1 METDSSSHDLLF
13 KKLIAKSTLKQ
24 DVYSNTFSTLRLFKR
39 VIEDLTKDY
48 IVKAGEIKSHRN
60 VAFEN
65 RYRGDFEIE
74 LKFGGDILLFLM
86 HTNVFEF
93 PRDHMVMRTSYVKED
108 DSRSYC
114 GIINIYNFLS
124 DSFKYNRFNDIG
136 YLIGRIFI
144 NKDNHYFIEGKRELG
159 FLYNNF
165 GKHEMNRE
173 TAQQIIEAAITYTI
187 NFDLLTPPYETVK
200 MVTVNE
206 MKNTLDAISM
216 KTGKRLG
223 FRFQEDT
230 KDKLEI

>member
-1 METDSSSHDLLF
+1 
-13 KKLIAKSTLKQ
+13 
-24 DVYSNTFSTLRLFKR
+24 
-39 VIEDLTKDY
+39 
-48 IVKAGEIKSHRN
+48 
-60 VAFEN
+60 
-65 RYRGDFEIE
+65 
-74 LKFGGDILLFLM
+74 
-86 HTNVFEF
+86 
-93 PRDHMVMRTSYVKED
+93 MRTAYVKED

-173 TAQQIIEAAITYTI
+173 TAQQIIETAITYTI

-200 MVTVNE
+200 
-206 MKNTLDAISM
+206 
-216 KTGKRLG
+216 RL
-223 FRFQEDT
+223 Q
-230 KDKLEI
+230 